1 MSSAMNHKRRSRRG
15 YRKTISACG
24 NIVKTARVYEAATWG
39 VGTSLLIFRL
49 QNFRRKVLEHRK
61 GKEAAEE

>member
-15 YRKTISACG
+15 YIKTVSACG

-39 VGTSLLIFRL
+39 FGTSPLILRL
-49 QNFRRKVLEHRK
+49 QNFRQKVLEHRK
-61 GKEAAEE
+61 GKEVEEE